1 MQKIFFFFFIVL
13 FNFFVFGQGEVIKLS
28 IDWKDHKT
36 VLLNEEELK
45 LPDFEGA
52 ELSNGIPSLFWT
64 RQLKN
69 KNFLITIEGHSTV
82 PASVDD
88 LRFLDQ
94 MDFTVSEELNGSC
107 KVTQAGDKYFA
118 VFHVIPFI
126 RENGQIKR
134 VSEVEL
140 LLKPVSLESVSYQK
154 DFVANSVLSEGSGTW
169 YKIAVTKDG
178 IHRIDKSFLE
188 SCGINTTNLNPAH
201 IHIYGN
207 GDGKL
212 PELNSAPR
220 TDDLAKN
227 ALFVQGEGDGSFDQ
241 GDYLLFY
248 AWGPHR
254 WRSFGTSHFDQ
265 DRNIYSDVSCYFI
278 NINANEPPLRIQ
290 LEPSLDFPITHVV
303 TDYNYFDIHE
313 NDQVSLVKGG
323 QRWYGELFDIELE
336 RSFTFNVPNIVTTE
350 AAQFRTAIGTNART
364 SAGTE
369 QRYSANN
376 VQIDAA
382 TLPSTSF
389 DYSRSARLMTWSSP
403 SSNISFKIKITRNS
417 PNVLTYLDRIVLNA
431 RRQLTFLGS
440 QFNFRDLRS
449 VGTNNV
455 SEFTITAFPSS
466 GFVWNVTNR
475 HEPKM
480 VQGFVSGTTFNFR
493 HATDS
498 LREYVASNGVS
509 FFTPDRVGP
518 VNFQNI
524 HGLPN
529 AELIIVT
536 HKSFTGQANRLADLH
551 RETGIAVHVLTT
563 EQIFNEFSS
572 GMNDPTAIRTMA
584 KMFFER
590 GMINPVNRIR
600 NLLLFGDGTYDP
612 KNRVANNNYFV
623 PTYQVENSENHIA
636 ALVTDDYFG
645 LLSDSDAIAASDML
659 DIGVGRLLVTDQT
672 TAKQQV
678 DKIEHYLKNGSQ
690 LFAGTGAA
698 CCCGDG
704 DSNSTFGDW
713 RLNYVQI
720 ADDEEGGYFITQDT
734 EPQYNHVKINHPD
747 MNADKLYCDA
757 FAQVSTAGG
766 QRYPDVY
773 EAITNRIERGALV
786 VNYVGHGGEV
796 GLAEERIVTI
806 PQIQALR
813 NIDRLNVFVSATCE
827 FTKYDDPGRVSAG
840 EWMSLNPTGG
850 AIALM
855 TTSRSVYF
863 GVNTITGRRFFE
875 TVFTRDANNKPLDFG
890 EIMRLTKNAS
900 GSSDNKRSFTLIG
913 DPALRIALP
922 QMRIVTDSI
931 NGFSPVVE
939 MDTMRALSK
948 VTIKGHLE
956 DFGGNVLNSFNGVL
970 SPTIFDKPRTVY
982 TLGQDPNSPVLPF
995 ELQRNIVYRGKATVS
1010 NGQFEFSFVVPKDIN
1025 LSIDHGKISYYAAN
1039 SLLDASG
1046 SDSRFYIG
1054 GIDPNG
1060 VQDNE
1065 GPEID
1070 LFLNDE
1076 RFVSGGITDETPVL
1090 LAKLF
1095 DENGINTVGNGIG
1108 HDLTAVIDGETA
1120 NPIVL
1125 NDYYTADLDS
1135 YQSGSIR
1142 YTVPRLEKGKHTLT
1156 VKVWDVNNNSSEQT
1170 IDFVVQEKQDVVLD
1184 HVLNYPNPFTTRTE
1198 FFFEHNQVCNEM
1210 EVQVQVMTV
1219 SGRLVKTI
1227 NQPVLMQGFRSTG
1240 IPWDGRDDFGDQLAK
1255 GVYVYRIHVKTPD
1268 GKTAEKLEKLV
1279 LLR

>member
-1 MQKIFFFFFIVL
+1 MRVKIL
-13 FNFFVFGQGEVIKLS
+13 FCCFLIFNSIVFGQAES
-28 IDWKDHKT
+28 IQMNVLWKEHRLV
-36 VLLNEEELK
+36 VLNDEELK

-52 ELSNGIPSLFWT
+52 ELDHGLPSLYWFK
-64 RQLKN
+64 QLKN
-69 KNFLITIEGHSTV
+69 KNFSANIQNYSTV
-82 PASVDD
+82 NATADD
-88 LRFLDQ
+88 IRFFEQ
-94 MDFTVSEELNGSC
+94 MNYTVTNEFNGTVKISE
-107 KVTQAGDKYFA
+107 AGDKYFA
-118 VFHVIPFI
+118 VLHVVPFI
-126 RENGQIKR
+126 REEGVIKR
-134 VSEVEL
+134 ITEL
-140 LLKPVSLESVSYQK
+140 NFEIKQIVAEQFSYEK
-154 DFVANSVLSEGSGTW
+154 DFASSSVLSEGSGIW
-169 YKIAVTKDG
+169 YKIAVTRDG

-227 ALFVQGEGDGSFDQ
+227 AIFIQGEADGSFDQ

-254 WRSFGTSHFDQ
+254 WNAIGSTHFDQ
-265 DRNIYSDVSCYFI
+265 DRNIYSDISCYYI
-278 NINANEPPLRIQ
+278 NINANEAPLRIEN
-290 LEPSLDFPITHVV
+290 LSSTGSPANHITS
-303 TDYNYFDIHE
+303 DYDYFDIHE
-313 NDQVSLVKGG
+313 NDLVSLVKGG

-336 RSFTFNVPNIVTTE
+336 RTFTFNVPNIVTTE
-350 AAQFRTAIGTNART
+350 SVRFRTAIGTNARSST
-364 SAGTE
+364 GTQ
-369 QRYSANN
+369 QRYSVNN
-376 VQIDAA
+376 ILIDEGV
-382 TLPSTSF
+382 LPFVGF
-389 DYSRSARLMTWSSP
+389 DFSRSARVMTFNVP
-403 SSNISFKIKITRNS
+403 AATMNFKINITRNS
-417 PNVLTYLDRIVLNA
+417 PNVLVYLDRIVLNA
-431 RRQLTFLGS
+431 RRQMIFFGS
-440 QFNFRDLRS
+440 QFNFRDMRS
-449 VGTNNV
+449 VGVGNVTEFSVSSFPTN
-455 SEFTITAFPSS
+455 
-466 GFVWNVTNR
+466 GFVWDVTDR
-475 HEPKM
+475 HTPKRII
-480 VQGFVSGTTFNFR
+480 GNPSGGNYVFR
-493 HATDS
+493 LHTDS
-498 LREYVASNGVS
+498 LREFVASNGVS

-518 VNFQNI
+518 VNHQNI

-529 AELIIVT
+529 AELLIVT
-536 HKSFTGQANRLADLH
+536 HKDFVGQANRLADLH

-690 LFAGTGAA
+690 LFAGSGAS

-734 EPQYNHVKINHPD
+734 EPQYNHVKNNHPD
-747 MNADKLYCDA
+747 MNCDKLYTDA
-757 FAQVSTAGG
+757 YVQVSTAGG

-806 PQIQALR
+806 PQIQAFR

-875 TVFTRDANNKPLDFG
+875 TVFTRDANNQPQDFG

-931 NGFSPVVE
+931 NGFSPVIE

-1025 LSIDHGKISYYAAN
+1025 LSIDNGKISYYAAN
-1039 SLLDASG
+1039 SSLDASG

-1070 LFLNDE
+1070 LFLNDD

-1090 LAKLF
+1090 IAKLF

-1125 NDYYTADLDS
+1125 NDYYTADMDT
-1135 YQSGSIR
+1135 YQSGTIR
-1142 YTVPRLEKGKHTLT
+1142 YTIPKLDKGKHTLT

-1170 IDFVVQEKQDVVLD
+1170 IEFVVQEKQDVVLE

-1210 EVQVQVMTV
+1210 EVQVQVLTV
-1219 SGRLVKTI
+1219 AGRLVKTI
-1227 NQPVLMQGFRSTG
+1227 NQPVLMQGFRSAG

>member
-1 MQKIFFFFFIVL
+1 MRVKIL
-13 FNFFVFGQGEVIKLS
+13 FCCFLIFNSIVFGQAES
-28 IDWKDHKT
+28 IQLNVLWKEHRL
-36 VLLNEEELK
+36 VLLNDEELK

-52 ELSNGIPSLFWT
+52 ELDHGLPSLYWFK
-64 RQLKN
+64 QLKN
-69 KNFLITIEGHSTV
+69 KNFSANIQNYSTV
-82 PASVDD
+82 NATADD
-88 LRFLDQ
+88 IRFFEQ
-94 MDFTVSEELNGSC
+94 MNYTVTNEFNGTVKISE
-107 KVTQAGDKYFA
+107 AGDKYFA
-118 VFHVIPFI
+118 VLHVVPFI
-126 RENGQIKR
+126 REEGVIKR
-134 VSEVEL
+134 ITEL
-140 LLKPVSLESVSYQK
+140 NFEIKQIVAEQFSYEK
-154 DFVANSVLSEGSGTW
+154 DFASSSVLSEGSGIW
-169 YKIAVTKDG
+169 YKIAVTRDG

-227 ALFVQGEGDGSFDQ
+227 AIFIQGEADGSFDQ

-254 WRSFGTSHFDQ
+254 WNAIGSTHFDQ
-265 DRNIYSDVSCYFI
+265 DRNIYSDISCYYI
-278 NINANEPPLRIQ
+278 NINANEAPLRIEN
-290 LEPSLDFPITHVV
+290 LSSTGSPANHITS
-303 TDYNYFDIHE
+303 DYDYFDIHE
-313 NDQVSLVKGG
+313 NDLVSLVKGG

-336 RSFTFNVPNIVTTE
+336 RTFTFNVPNIVTTE
-350 AAQFRTAIGTNART
+350 SVRFRTAIGTNARSST
-364 SAGTE
+364 GTQ
-369 QRYSANN
+369 QRYSVNN
-376 VQIDAA
+376 ILIDEGV
-382 TLPSTSF
+382 LPFVGF
-389 DYSRSARLMTWSSP
+389 DFSRSARVMTFYVP
-403 SSNISFKIKITRNS
+403 AATMNFKINITRNS
-417 PNVLTYLDRIVLNA
+417 PNVLVYLDRIVLNA
-431 RRQLTFLGS
+431 RRQMIFFGS
-440 QFNFRDLRS
+440 QFNFRDMRS
-449 VGTNNV
+449 VGVGNVTEFSVSSFPTN
-455 SEFTITAFPSS
+455 
-466 GFVWNVTNR
+466 GFVWDVTDR
-475 HEPKM
+475 HTPKRII
-480 VQGFVSGTTFNFR
+480 GNPSGGNYVFR
-493 HATDS
+493 LHTDS
-498 LREYVASNGVS
+498 LREFVASNGVS

-518 VNFQNI
+518 VNHQNI

-529 AELIIVT
+529 AELLIVT
-536 HKSFTGQANRLADLH
+536 HKDFVGQANRLADLH

-690 LFAGTGAA
+690 LFAGSGAS

-734 EPQYNHVKINHPD
+734 EPQYNHVKNNHPD
-747 MNADKLYCDA
+747 MNCDKLYTDA
-757 FAQVSTAGG
+757 YVQVSTAGG

-806 PQIQALR
+806 PQIQAFR

-875 TVFTRDANNKPLDFG
+875 TVFTRDANNQPQDFG

-931 NGFSPVVE
+931 NGFSPVIE

-1039 SLLDASG
+1039 SSLDASG

-1070 LFLNDE
+1070 LFLNDD
-1076 RFVSGGITDETPVL
+1076 RFVSGGITDENTC
-1090 LAKLF
+1090 F
-1095 DENGINTVGNGIG
+1095 D
-1108 HDLTAVIDGETA
+1108 
-1120 NPIVL
+1120 
-1125 NDYYTADLDS
+1125 
-1135 YQSGSIR
+1135 
-1142 YTVPRLEKGKHTLT
+1142 
-1156 VKVWDVNNNSSEQT
+1156 
-1170 IDFVVQEKQDVVLD
+1170 
-1184 HVLNYPNPFTTRTE
+1184 
-1198 FFFEHNQVCNEM
+1198 C
-1210 EVQVQVMTV
+1210 
-1219 SGRLVKTI
+1219 
-1227 NQPVLMQGFRSTG
+1227 
-1240 IPWDGRDDFGDQLAK
+1240 
-1255 GVYVYRIHVKTPD
+1255 
-1268 GKTAEKLEKLV
+1268 
-1279 LLR
+1279 

>member
-1 MQKIFFFFFIVL
+1 
-13 FNFFVFGQGEVIKLS
+13 
-28 IDWKDHKT
+28 
-36 VLLNEEELK
+36 
-45 LPDFEGA
+45 
-52 ELSNGIPSLFWT
+52 
-64 RQLKN
+64 
-69 KNFLITIEGHSTV
+69 
-82 PASVDD
+82 
-88 LRFLDQ
+88 
-94 MDFTVSEELNGSC
+94 
-107 KVTQAGDKYFA
+107 
-118 VFHVIPFI
+118 
-126 RENGQIKR
+126 
-134 VSEVEL
+134 
-140 LLKPVSLESVSYQK
+140 
-154 DFVANSVLSEGSGTW
+154 
-169 YKIAVTKDG
+169 
-178 IHRIDKSFLE
+178 
-188 SCGINTTNLNPAH
+188 
-201 IHIYGN
+201 
-207 GDGKL
+207 
-212 PELNSAPR
+212 
-220 TDDLAKN
+220 
-227 ALFVQGEGDGSFDQ
+227 
-241 GDYLLFY
+241 
-248 AWGPHR
+248 
-254 WRSFGTSHFDQ
+254 
-265 DRNIYSDVSCYFI
+265 
-278 NINANEPPLRIQ
+278 
-290 LEPSLDFPITHVV
+290 
-303 TDYNYFDIHE
+303 
-313 NDQVSLVKGG
+313 
-323 QRWYGELFDIELE
+323 
-336 RSFTFNVPNIVTTE
+336 
-350 AAQFRTAIGTNART
+350 
-364 SAGTE
+364 
-369 QRYSANN
+369 
-376 VQIDAA
+376 
-382 TLPSTSF
+382 
-389 DYSRSARLMTWSSP
+389 
-403 SSNISFKIKITRNS
+403 
-417 PNVLTYLDRIVLNA
+417 
-431 RRQLTFLGS
+431 
-440 QFNFRDLRS
+440 
-449 VGTNNV
+449 
-455 SEFTITAFPSS
+455 
-466 GFVWNVTNR
+466 
-475 HEPKM
+475 
-480 VQGFVSGTTFNFR
+480 
-493 HATDS
+493 
-498 LREYVASNGVS
+498 
-509 FFTPDRVGP
+509 
-518 VNFQNI
+518 
-524 HGLPN
+524 
-529 AELIIVT
+529 
-536 HKSFTGQANRLADLH
+536 
-551 RETGIAVHVLTT
+551 
-563 EQIFNEFSS
+563 
-572 GMNDPTAIRTMA
+572 MA

-690 LFAGTGAA
+690 LFAGSGAS

-734 EPQYNHVKINHPD
+734 EPQYNHVKNNHPD
-747 MNADKLYCDA
+747 MNCDKLYTDA
-757 FAQVSTAGG
+757 YVQVSTAGG

-806 PQIQALR
+806 PQIQAFR

-875 TVFTRDANNKPLDFG
+875 TVFTRDANNQPLDFG

-931 NGFSPVVE
+931 NGFSPVIE

-956 DFGGNVLNSFNGVL
+956 DFGGNMLNSFNGVL

-1039 SLLDASG
+1039 SSLDASG

-1070 LFLNDE
+1070 LFLNDD

-1090 LAKLF
+1090 IAKLF

-1125 NDYYTADLDS
+1125 NDYYTADMDT
-1135 YQSGSIR
+1135 YQSGTIR
-1142 YTVPRLEKGKHTLT
+1142 YTIPKLDKGKHTLT

-1170 IDFVVQEKQDVVLD
+1170 IEFVVQEKQDVVLE

-1210 EVQVQVMTV
+1210 EVQVQVLTV
-1219 SGRLVKTI
+1219 AGRLVKTI
-1227 NQPVLMQGFRSTG
+1227 NQPVLMQGFRSAG

>member
-1 MQKIFFFFFIVL
+1 MRVKIL
-13 FNFFVFGQGEVIKLS
+13 FCCFLIFNSIVFGQAES
-28 IDWKDHKT
+28 IQLNVLWKEHRL
-36 VLLNEEELK
+36 VLLNDEELK

-52 ELSNGIPSLFWT
+52 ELDHGLPSLYWFK
-64 RQLKN
+64 QLKN
-69 KNFLITIEGHSTV
+69 KNFSANIQNYSTV
-82 PASVDD
+82 NATADD
-88 LRFLDQ
+88 IRFFEQ
-94 MDFTVSEELNGSC
+94 MNYTVTNEFNGTVKISE
-107 KVTQAGDKYFA
+107 AGDKYFA
-118 VFHVIPFI
+118 VLHVVPFI
-126 RENGQIKR
+126 REEGVIKR
-134 VSEVEL
+134 ITEL
-140 LLKPVSLESVSYQK
+140 NFEIKQIVAEQFSYEK
-154 DFVANSVLSEGSGTW
+154 DFASSSVLSEGSGIW
-169 YKIAVTKDG
+169 YKIAVTRDG

-227 ALFVQGEGDGSFDQ
+227 AIFIQGEADGSFDQ

-254 WRSFGTSHFDQ
+254 WNAIGSTHFDQ
-265 DRNIYSDVSCYFI
+265 DRNIYSDISCYYI
-278 NINANEPPLRIQ
+278 NINANEAPLRIEN
-290 LEPSLDFPITHVV
+290 LSSTGSPANHITS
-303 TDYNYFDIHE
+303 DYDYFDIHE
-313 NDQVSLVKGG
+313 NDLVSLVKGG

-336 RSFTFNVPNIVTTE
+336 RTFTFNVPNIVTTE
-350 AAQFRTAIGTNART
+350 SVRFRTAIGTNARSST
-364 SAGTE
+364 GTQ
-369 QRYSANN
+369 QRYSVNN
-376 VQIDAA
+376 ILIDEGV
-382 TLPSTSF
+382 LPFVGF
-389 DYSRSARLMTWSSP
+389 DFSRSARVMTFNVP
-403 SSNISFKIKITRNS
+403 AATMNFKINITRNS
-417 PNVLTYLDRIVLNA
+417 PNVLVYLDRIVLNA
-431 RRQLTFLGS
+431 RRQMIFFGS
-440 QFNFRDLRS
+440 QFNFRDMRS
-449 VGTNNV
+449 VGVGNVTEFSVSSFPTN
-455 SEFTITAFPSS
+455 
-466 GFVWNVTNR
+466 GFVWDVTDR
-475 HEPKM
+475 HTPKRII
-480 VQGFVSGTTFNFR
+480 GNPSGGNYVFR
-493 HATDS
+493 LHTDS
-498 LREYVASNGVS
+498 LREFVASNGVS

-518 VNFQNI
+518 VNHQNI

-529 AELIIVT
+529 AELLIVT
-536 HKSFTGQANRLADLH
+536 HKDFVGQANRLADLH

-690 LFAGTGAA
+690 LFAGSGAS

-734 EPQYNHVKINHPD
+734 EPQYNHVKNNHPD
-747 MNADKLYCDA
+747 MNCDKLYTDA
-757 FAQVSTAGG
+757 YVQVSTAGG

-806 PQIQALR
+806 PQIQAFR

-875 TVFTRDANNKPLDFG
+875 TVFTRDANNQPLDFG

-931 NGFSPVVE
+931 NGFSPVIE

-956 DFGGNVLNSFNGVL
+956 DFGGNMLNSFNGVL

-1039 SLLDASG
+1039 SSLDASG

-1070 LFLNDE
+1070 LFLNDD

-1090 LAKLF
+1090 IAKLF

-1125 NDYYTADLDS
+1125 NDYYTADMDT
-1135 YQSGSIR
+1135 YQSGNVR
-1142 YTVPRLEKGKHTLT
+1142 YTMPKLEKGKHTLT

-1170 IDFVVQEKQDVVLD
+1170 IEFVVQEKQDVVLE

-1210 EVQVQVMTV
+1210 EVQVQVLTV

-1227 NQPVLMQGFRSTG
+1227 NQPVLMQGFRSAG

>member
-1 MQKIFFFFFIVL
+1 MRVKIL
-13 FNFFVFGQGEVIKLS
+13 FCCFLIFNSIVFGQAES
-28 IDWKDHKT
+28 IQMNVLWKEHRLV
-36 VLLNEEELK
+36 VLNDEELK

-52 ELSNGIPSLFWT
+52 ELDHGLPSLYWFK
-64 RQLKN
+64 QLKN
-69 KNFLITIEGHSTV
+69 KNFSANIQNYSTV
-82 PASVDD
+82 NATADD
-88 LRFLDQ
+88 IRFFEQ
-94 MDFTVSEELNGSC
+94 MNYTVTNEFNGTVKISE
-107 KVTQAGDKYFA
+107 AGDKYFA
-118 VFHVIPFI
+118 VLHVVPFI
-126 RENGQIKR
+126 REEGVIKR
-134 VSEVEL
+134 ITEL
-140 LLKPVSLESVSYQK
+140 NFEIKQIVAEQFSYEK
-154 DFVANSVLSEGSGTW
+154 DFASSSVLSEGSGIW
-169 YKIAVTKDG
+169 YKIAVTRDG

-227 ALFVQGEGDGSFDQ
+227 AIFIQGEADGSFDQ

-254 WRSFGTSHFDQ
+254 WNAIGSTHFDQ
-265 DRNIYSDVSCYFI
+265 DRNIYSDISCYYI
-278 NINANEPPLRIQ
+278 NINANEAPLRIEN
-290 LEPSLDFPITHVV
+290 LSSTGSPANHITS
-303 TDYNYFDIHE
+303 DYDYFDIHE
-313 NDQVSLVKGG
+313 NDLVSLVKGG

-336 RSFTFNVPNIVTTE
+336 RTFTFNVPNIVTTE
-350 AAQFRTAIGTNART
+350 SVRFRTAIGTNARSST
-364 SAGTE
+364 GTQ
-369 QRYSANN
+369 QRYSVNN
-376 VQIDAA
+376 ILIDEGV
-382 TLPSTSF
+382 LPFVGF
-389 DYSRSARLMTWSSP
+389 DFSRSARVMTFNVP
-403 SSNISFKIKITRNS
+403 AATMNFKINITRNS
-417 PNVLTYLDRIVLNA
+417 PNVLVYLDRIVLNA
-431 RRQLTFLGS
+431 RRQMIFFGS
-440 QFNFRDLRS
+440 QFNFRDMRS
-449 VGTNNV
+449 VGVGNVTEFSVSSFPTN
-455 SEFTITAFPSS
+455 
-466 GFVWNVTNR
+466 GFVWDVTDR
-475 HEPKM
+475 HTPKRII
-480 VQGFVSGTTFNFR
+480 GNPSGGNYVFR
-493 HATDS
+493 LHTDS
-498 LREYVASNGVS
+498 LREFVASNGVS

-518 VNFQNI
+518 VNHQNI

-529 AELIIVT
+529 AELLIVT
-536 HKSFTGQANRLADLH
+536 HKDFVGQANRLADLH

-690 LFAGTGAA
+690 LFAGSGAS

-734 EPQYNHVKINHPD
+734 EPQYNHVKNNHPD
-747 MNADKLYCDA
+747 MNCDKLYTDA
-757 FAQVSTAGG
+757 YVQVSTAGG

-806 PQIQALR
+806 PQIQAFR

-875 TVFTRDANNKPLDFG
+875 TVFTRDANNQPQDFG

-931 NGFSPVVE
+931 NGFSPVIE

-1039 SLLDASG
+1039 SSLDASG

-1070 LFLNDE
+1070 LFLNDD

-1090 LAKLF
+1090 IAKLF

-1125 NDYYTADLDS
+1125 NDYYTADMDT
-1135 YQSGSIR
+1135 YQSGTIR
-1142 YTVPRLEKGKHTLT
+1142 YTIPKLDKGKHTLT

-1170 IDFVVQEKQDVVLD
+1170 IEFVVQEKQDVVLE

-1210 EVQVQVMTV
+1210 EVQVQVLTV
-1219 SGRLVKTI
+1219 AGRLVKTI
-1227 NQPVLMQGFRSTG
+1227 NQPVLMQGFRSAG